1 MPQERMSLRSIAR
14 WLFWAVIVLA
24 AAVFAA
30 WATSPDP
37 RFNPASF
44 EDRPLV
50 QRLAPLDRAITL
62 AQFRAPDGGTRTL
75 LVLTRAGESVTGID
89 LAELG
94 APATGD
100 PFAALAAADL
110 APVLAGRTGALPQL
124 TVAMAALLPSGPAGN
139 RHIGTGTNF
148 PEHAAEA
155 DSGSVFQFPKF
166 GPASPARTQV
176 QARKGILLDYEVE
189 ICVRFDRALRTAEDF
204 DRAVKAFFLCG
215 DFTNRNA
222 LINLADPDNLDSGSG
237 FSDAKSG
244 PDFFPTGPFLVIPR
258 DWKTFVADIRMIT
271 AVNGAPRQDARGGEM
286 TLDFR
291 ALTQKA
297 FTDMSAARF
306 LYRGRY
312 TKLMPDRAIPPTA
325 TLMSGT
331 SEGTIFTPPTRGDLI
346 EAALAY
352 AAGGGPFA
360 RQSALDIARR
370 TFIANELASAHFL
383 QPGDVVRHR
392 SNTLGDIVVTV
403 VRNQ

>member
-1 MPQERMSLRSIAR
+1 MMVAL
-14 WLFWAVIVLA
+14 AV
-24 AAVFAA
+24 AVFAA

-44 EDRPLV
+44 EAKPLV
-50 QRLAPLDRAITL
+50 QRIAPLHQAITL
-62 AQFRAPDGGTRTL
+62 AQLRAADGSTRTL
-75 LVLTRAGESVTGID
+75 LVLARTSESVTGVD

-94 APATGD
+94 APATDD

-110 APVLAGRTGALPQL
+110 APVLAGRADAMPQV
-124 TVAMAALLPSGPAGN
+124 TVAMNALLPSGPAGT

-155 DSGSVFQFPKF
+155 DRGSVFQFPKL
-166 GPASPARTQV
+166 GAATPARTQV
-176 QARKGILLDYEVE
+176 QARPGILLNYEVE
-189 ICVRFDRALRTAEDF
+189 ICVRFDRPLRTAADF
-204 DRAVKAFFLCG
+204 DQAVKAFFLCG

-222 LINLADPDNLDSGSG
+222 LINLADPDNLDSGRG

-258 DWKTFVADIRMIT
+258 DWKAFVGNIRMTT
-271 AVNGAPRQDARGGEM
+271 AVNGTPRQDARGGEM

-291 ALTQKA
+291 ALAQKA

-306 LYRGRY
+306 LYRGSY
-312 TKLMPDRAIPPTA
+312 TKLMPDEAIPPTA

-331 SEGTIFTPPTRGDLI
+331 AEGTIFTPPTRADLI

-352 AAGGGPFA
+352 TLEGGPFA
-360 RQSALDIARR
+360 RQSALDIARQK
-370 TFIANELASAHFL
+370 FIANELAGGHYL
-383 QPGDVVRHR
+383 QPGDMVRHS
-392 SNTLGDIVVTV
+392 SNSLGDIVISVI
-403 VRNQ
+403 RQ

>member
-1 MPQERMSLRSIAR
+1 MGTITKWISG
-14 WLFWAVIVLA
+14 AVTALT

-30 WATSPDP
+30 WVTSPDP
-37 RFNPASF
+37 RFNSASF
-44 EDRPLV
+44 EDKSLV
-50 QRLAPLDRAITL
+50 QKLASLDEAITL
-62 AQFRAPDGGTRTL
+62 AQVRAPDGGTRTL
-75 LVLTRAGESVTGID
+75 LVLARAGESVTGID

-94 APATGD
+94 APATSD
-100 PFAALAAADL
+100 PFVALAAADL
-110 APVLAGRTGALPQL
+110 APVLAGRADVLPQVR
-124 TVAMAALLPSGPAGN
+124 VAIGALLPSGPAGT

-155 DSGSVFQFPKF
+155 DSGAVFQVPKF
-166 GPASPARTQV
+166 GAPSPARTHV
-176 QARKGILLDYEVE
+176 QARPGILLDYEVE
-189 ICVRFDRALRTAEDF
+189 ICVRFDRPLRTAADF
-204 DRAVKAFFLCG
+204 DLAVKAFFLCG

-258 DWKTFVADIRMIT
+258 EWNAFVGAIRMT
-271 AVNGAPRQDARGGEM
+271 TTVNSAPRQDARGGEM

-297 FTDMSAARF
+297 FNDMSAARF
-306 LYRGRY
+306 LYRGSY
-312 TKLMPDRAIPPTA
+312 TKLMPDGAIPPTA

-331 SEGTIFTPPTRGDLI
+331 AEGTIFTPPTRGDLI

-352 AAGGGPFA
+352 IAEGGPFA

-370 TFIANELASAHFL
+370 KFIANELAGGHYL
-383 QPGDVVRHR
+383 QPGDVVRHG
-392 SNTLGDIVVTV
+392 SNTLGDIVISV
-403 VRNQ
+403 VRQ

>member
-1 MPQERMSLRSIAR
+1 MSLRAIAK
-14 WLFWAVIVLA
+14 WLAGAGIVLA

-44 EDRPLV
+44 EDTPLV
-50 QRLAPLDRAITL
+50 QRVASLGEAITL
-62 AQFRAPDGGTRTL
+62 AQVRAPDGGTRTL
-75 LVLTRAGESVTGID
+75 LVLARAGESVTGID

-94 APATGD
+94 APVTSD

-110 APVLAGRTGALPQL
+110 APVLAGRANALPQVK
-124 TVAMAALLPSGPAGN
+124 VAIDALLPSGPAGT

-155 DSGSVFQFPKF
+155 DSRAVFQFPKF

-176 QARKGILLDYEVE
+176 QARPGILLDYEVE
-189 ICVRFDRALRTAEDF
+189 ICVRFDRPLRTAEDF
-204 DRAVKAFFLCG
+204 DQAVKGFFLCG

-222 LINLADPDNLDSGSG
+222 LIHLADPDNLDSGSG

-258 DWKTFVADIRMIT
+258 DWKAFVADIRMT
-271 AVNGAPRQDARGGEM
+271 TSVNSAPRQDARGGEM

-297 FTDMSAARF
+297 FADMAEARF
-306 LYRGRY
+306 LYRASY
-312 TKLMPDRAIPPTA
+312 TRLMPDGAIPPTA

-331 SEGTIFTPPTRGDLI
+331 AEGTIFTPPTRGDLI

-352 AAGGGPFA
+352 TAQGGPFA
-360 RQSALDIARR
+360 RRSALDIARR
-370 TFIANELASAHFL
+370 RFIANELAGGHYL

-392 SNTLGDIVVTV
+392 SSVLGDIVIAV
-403 VRNQ
+403 VRQ

>member
-1 MPQERMSLRSIAR
+1 MSLRTIAKC
-14 WLFWAVIVLA
+14 LAAVVVALA

-44 EDRPLV
+44 EDKPLV
-50 QRLAPLDRAITL
+50 QQIAPLEEAITL
-62 AQFRAPDGGTRTL
+62 AQIRAPDGGTQTL
-75 LVLTRAGESVTGID
+75 LVLARGGESVTGID

-94 APATGD
+94 APVTSD

-110 APVLAGRTGALPQL
+110 APVLAGRADALPQVK
-124 TVAMAALLPSGPAGN
+124 VAIDALLPSGPAGT

-155 DSGSVFQFPKF
+155 DSDAVFQFPKF
-166 GPASPARTQV
+166 GPASPARTKV
-176 QARKGILLDYEVE
+176 QARPGILLDYEVE
-189 ICVRFDRALRTAEDF
+189 ICVRFDRPLRTAADF
-204 DRAVKAFFLCG
+204 DQAVKAFFLCG

-244 PDFFPTGPFLVIPR
+244 PDFFPTGPFLVIPT
-258 DWKTFVADIRMIT
+258 DWKAFVGTIRMT
-271 AVNGAPRQDARGGEM
+271 TTVNGAPRQDARGGEM

-291 ALTQKA
+291 ALAQKA
-297 FTDMSAARF
+297 FTDMANARF

-312 TKLMPDRAIPPTA
+312 TRMMPAGAIPPTA

-331 SEGTIFTPPTRGDLI
+331 AEGTIFTPPTRADLI

-352 AAGGGPFA
+352 TAKGGPFA
-360 RQSALDIARR
+360 RQFALDIARQ
-370 TFIANELASAHFL
+370 TFIANELAGGHYL
-383 QPGDVVRHR
+383 QPGDMVRHSSNALGDIDIAVVRH
-392 SNTLGDIVVTV
+392 
-403 VRNQ
+403 

>member
-1 MPQERMSLRSIAR
+1 MARDQKTLGTIAR
-14 WLFWAVIVLA
+14 WGAGVALA
-24 AAVFAA
+24 LATAVFAA
-30 WATSPDP
+30 WATAPDP
-37 RFNPASF
+37 QFNPASF
-44 EDRPLV
+44 EDKPLV
-50 QRLAPLDRAITL
+50 QQIAPLEEAITL
-62 AQFRAPDGGTRTL
+62 AQVRAPDGGTRTL
-75 LVLTRAGESVTGID
+75 LVLARDGESVTGID
-89 LAELG
+89 LAALG

-110 APVLAGRTGALPQL
+110 APVRAGRAGALPQV
-124 TVAMAALLPSGPAGN
+124 TVAIDALLPSGPAGT

-155 DSGSVFQFPKF
+155 DSGAVFQFPKF

-176 QARKGILLDYEVE
+176 QAQPGILLDYEVE
-189 ICVRFDRALRTAEDF
+189 ICVRFDRPLRAAEDF

-244 PDFFPTGPFLVIPR
+244 PDFFPTGPFLVIPA
-258 DWKTFVADIRMIT
+258 DWKAFVANLRMT
-271 AVNGAPRQDARGGEM
+271 TSVNGAPRQDARGGEM

-291 ALTQKA
+291 ALAQKA

-306 LYRGRY
+306 LYRGGY
-312 TKLMPDRAIPPTA
+312 TKLMPDGAIPPSA

-331 SEGTIFTPPTRGDLI
+331 AEGTIFTPPTRADLI

-352 AAGGGPFA
+352 AAAGGPLA
-360 RQSALDIARR
+360 RQPALDIARR
-370 TFIANELASAHFL
+370 SFIANELAGGHFL
-383 QPGDVVRHR
+383 QPGDEVRHG
-392 SNTLGDIVVTV
+392 SSALGDIVITV
-403 VRNQ
+403 VR

>member
-1 MPQERMSLRSIAR
+1 MSLRTIAK
-14 WLFWAVIVLA
+14 WLAGVVVALA
-24 AAVFAA
+24 AVVSAA

-37 RFNPASF
+37 QFNPASF
-44 EDRPLV
+44 EDKPLV
-50 QRLAPLDRAITL
+50 QQLAPLKEAITL

-75 LVLTRAGESVTGID
+75 LVLARAGESVTGID
-89 LAELG
+89 LAGLG

-110 APVLAGRTGALPQL
+110 APVLAGRADALPQVK
-124 TVAMAALLPSGPAGN
+124 VAIGALLPSGPAGT

-155 DSGSVFQFPKF
+155 DSGAVFQFPKF

-176 QARKGILLDYEVE
+176 QAQPGVLLDYEVE
-189 ICVRFDRALRTAEDF
+189 ICVRFDRPLRTAEDF
-204 DRAVKAFFLCG
+204 ERAVKAFFLCG

-222 LINLADPDNLDSGSG
+222 LINLADPDDLDSGSG

-258 DWKTFVADIRMIT
+258 DWEAFVANIRMT
-271 AVNGAPRQDARGGEM
+271 TSVNSAPRQDARGGEM

-291 ALTQKA
+291 ALVQKA

-306 LYRGRY
+306 LYRSSY
-312 TKLMPDRAIPPTA
+312 TRLMPDGAIPPTA

-331 SEGTIFTPPTRGDLI
+331 AEGTIFTPPTRADLI

-352 AAGGGPFA
+352 TAEGGPFA

-370 TFIANELASAHFL
+370 QFIANELAGGHYL
-383 QPGDVVRHR
+383 QPGDIVHHG
-392 SNTLGDIVVTV
+392 SNALGDIVITV
-403 VRNQ
+403 IRQ